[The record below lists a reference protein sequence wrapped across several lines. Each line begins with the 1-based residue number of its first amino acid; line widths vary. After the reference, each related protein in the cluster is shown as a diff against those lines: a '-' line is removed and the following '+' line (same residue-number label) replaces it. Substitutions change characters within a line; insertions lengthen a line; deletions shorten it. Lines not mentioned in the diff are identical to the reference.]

1 LPYSKNIVLPTDD
14 TLCCKIVIITS
25 WTKSKFLVLSC
36 HEKLL
41 WYGFKGLRL
50 VANKTKCS
58 EPTICLR
65 NICKDVTLI
74 PLYLINY
81 SISANISILTWRQLI
96 SIIDCIGIWK
106 TRFHSSNNTKELVL
120 KVRCAVKVHRAGT
133 CFHYMV
139 QPLPSFKV
147 STWKRQK
154 TLERALRFRHSIGLC
169 QRDNFSRTTGCP
181 LAWSR
186 STSIKI
192 FLEETKQ
199 SWMLMW
205 QKWFQSSTNQ
215 CEICDFMTNRVLDL
229 RKCHPCINF
238 KIT

>member
-1 LPYSKNIVLPTDD
+1 
-14 TLCCKIVIITS
+14 
-25 WTKSKFLVLSC
+25 
-36 HEKLL
+36 
-41 WYGFKGLRL
+41 L

-81 SISANISILTWRQLI
+81 SISANISILTWMQLI

-139 QPLPSFKV
+139 QPFPSFNV
-147 STWKRQK
+147 STWKRRK
-154 TLERALRFRHSIGLC
+154 TLERGSPIPSFDWTLSTRQFFAHNRLSASVKSINKHKNLLGGNKAIV
-169 QRDNFSRTTGCP
+169 DAHVTKMV
-181 LAWSR
+181 
-186 STSIKI
+186 SI
-192 FLEETKQ
+192 F
-199 SWMLMW
+199 
-205 QKWFQSSTNQ
+205 N
-215 CEICDFMTNRVLDL
+215 
-229 RKCHPCINF
+229 
-238 KIT
+238 

>member
-1 LPYSKNIVLPTDD
+1 M
-14 TLCCKIVIITS
+14 
-25 WTKSKFLVLSC
+25 
-36 HEKLL
+36 
-41 WYGFKGLRL
+41 

-81 SISANISILTWRQLI
+81 SISANISILTWMQLI

-139 QPLPSFKV
+139 QPFPSFNV

-154 TLERALRFRHSIGLC
+154 TLERVLRFRHSIGLC
-169 QRDNFSRTTGCP
+169 QRDNFCAHSR
-181 LAWSR
+181 LSASVK
-186 STSIKI
+186 SINKHKNLLGGNKAIVDAHVTKMVSI
-192 FLEETKQ
+192 F
-199 SWMLMW
+199 
-205 QKWFQSSTNQ
+205 N
-215 CEICDFMTNRVLDL
+215 
-229 RKCHPCINF
+229 
-238 KIT
+238 